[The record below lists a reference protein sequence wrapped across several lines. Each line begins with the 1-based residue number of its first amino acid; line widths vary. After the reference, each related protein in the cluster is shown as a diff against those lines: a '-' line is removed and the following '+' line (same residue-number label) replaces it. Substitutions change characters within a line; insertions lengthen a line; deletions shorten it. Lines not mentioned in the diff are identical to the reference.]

1 MTDEERERE
10 RRKQRRLE
18 KLGTNNPR
26 CPLCGETDWRCM
38 EVHHVAGQA
47 RDSVT
52 VTICA
57 NCHRKRTDEQK
68 DHPSAG
74 PRCDPLLDKIGH
86 FLLALADLL
95 RPILEKLTEYGR
107 ALIERARTDVFPE
120 VQR

>member
-1 MTDEERERE
+1 MTDEELEGE
-10 RRKQRRLE
+10 RRRQRRLE

-26 CPLCGETDWRCM
+26 CVFCGETDWRCM
-38 EVHHVAGQA
+38 EPHHLAGKK
-47 RDSVT
+47 RDPVT
-52 VTICA
+52 VVICA

-74 PRCDPLLDKIGH
+74 PGCDSLLDKVGH

-107 ALIERARTDVFPE
+107 ALIERARADTFPE